1 MTAQHDQDQDRA
13 AVDRAA
19 AMAVALVNASYRVE
33 RAGRLSV
40 WERNQRERAA
50 RRARGMARWAERTRR

>member
-1 MTAQHDQDQDRA
+1 MTAQRDVDQVEVDQ
-13 AVDRAA
+13 AA
-19 AMAVALVNASYRVE
+19 AAAVALVKASYRVE